1 MQNCKMQ
8 RYDREKSKSLHIAA
22 SRLMVMS
29 MGMAMRI
36 IIIIIVIET
45 KTTTTTITTFNC
57 GSCARSSS
65 IADAVIDGR
74 RPHAFKE
81 EPRCWVRKE
90 EYR

>member
-1 MQNCKMQ
+1 MHNCKMQ

-29 MGMAMRI
+29 TGMAMRIII

-45 KTTTTTITTFNC
+45 KTTTTTFNC

-90 EYR
+90 E